1 MATTYITDAD
11 LFKEIASRLGST
23 PSQLS
28 KQSSGWSTIV
38 ASANQDAYQKIIS
51 TMLGRNY
58 TQAQIDAWDRR
69 VEFNR
74 RIAICYAFE
83 DNAVLRDYN
92 DQSIT
97 RICRAIKEIDDPN
110 LKLTVAG
117 EVVEPPTSVSGADW
131 GEFYTGGD
139 NFQLDNFP

>member
-11 LFKEIASRLGST
+11 LFREIASRLGST

-28 KQSSGWSTIV
+28 QQSSGWSTIV

-139 NFQLDNFP
+139 RIQFDEIP